1 MNSSFQTT
9 SSPVNLF
16 LKPSLPPSFTKLE
29 SIGNSKRQI
38 FQKQLPKYSELNL
51 NQDKAT
57 KPQTVQIVRQG
68 EATPYWFKVNPLYN
82 RNLCKKSLFPSNRKP
97 VFGFRLS
104 GKEEFCKDRSLLQLN
119 SKLSILTLYF
129 AFHVFY
135 RFHFKPTAQFT
146 YCNQIFFFRLFKS
159 N

>member
-1 MNSSFQTT
+1 MSVQDLGASSNVNSSFQTT
-9 SSPVNLF
+9 SSLVNLF

-29 SIGNSKRQI
+29 SIGNSKGQM
-38 FQKQLPKYSELNL
+38 FQKQLPK
-51 NQDKAT
+51 
-57 KPQTVQIVRQG
+57 
-68 EATPYWFKVNPLYN
+68 YN

-119 SKLSILTLYF
+119 SNLSILTLYF
-129 AFHVFY
+129 AFHVFC
-135 RFHFKPTAQFT
+135 RFHFNPTAQFT